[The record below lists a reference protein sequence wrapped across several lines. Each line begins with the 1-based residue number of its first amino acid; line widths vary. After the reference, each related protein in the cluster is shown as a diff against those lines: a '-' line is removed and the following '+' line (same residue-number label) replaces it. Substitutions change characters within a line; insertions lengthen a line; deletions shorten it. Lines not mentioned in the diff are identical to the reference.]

1 MDQETKQFLENFA
14 NQINKR
20 MDKLESHMDSME
32 HHMDSMEH
40 HMDSMEHR
48 MDGMERRMDGM
59 DSRMDGM
66 DSRMDRMEN
75 QIKGLAAGQH
85 ELYLIT
91 VGLREKVQIMDG
103 KLDQLNTTTASVDMV
118 NGLRKDMVT
127 NLRRMSDDLA
137 QAQ

>member
-32 HHMDSMEH
+32 HHMDS
-40 HMDSMEHR
+40 
-48 MDGMERRMDGM
+48 MERRMDGM

-91 VGLREKVQIMDG
+91 VGLREKVQIMDD

>member
-32 HHMDSMEH
+32 HHMDS
-40 HMDSMEHR
+40 
-48 MDGMERRMDGM
+48 MERRMDGM

>member
-20 MDKLESHMDSME
+20 MDKLES
-32 HHMDSMEH
+32 HMDSMEH

>member
-32 HHMDSMEH
+32 HHMDSME
-40 HMDSMEHR
+40 R
-48 MDGMERRMDGM
+48 
-59 DSRMDGM
+59 RMDGM

>member
-32 HHMDSMEH
+32 HHMDSME
-40 HMDSMEHR
+40 
-48 MDGMERRMDGM
+48 RRMDGM

-75 QIKGLAAGQH
+75 QIKGFAAGQH

>member
-20 MDKLESHMDSME
+20 MDKLES
-32 HHMDSMEH
+32 
-40 HMDSMEHR
+40 R
-48 MDGMERRMDGM
+48 MDGT
-59 DSRMDGM
+59 

-91 VGLREKVQIMDG
+91 VGLREQIQVMDG
-103 KLDQLNTTTASVDMV
+103 KLDHLNTTTASVDMV

>member
-32 HHMDSMEH
+32 HHMDSMER
-40 HMDSMEHR
+40 HMDS
-48 MDGMERRMDGM
+48 MERRMDGM